1 MRLRTHP
8 RRDRFAAR
16 AGISIVEV
24 MLVMTLLTVGIG
36 MFASTLGSVMR
47 LGPSLRESARAVEG
61 VRSLIEE
68 MRAQPFGELFARYNA
83 DPADDPGGP
92 GSAPGC
98 DFAVTGL
105 VAVPGDPDGWVGR
118 VSFPEVAGDLRE
130 DLVDDSTGMPR
141 DLNLDG
147 LIDGLDHASDYAV
160 VPIVV
165 RLDWQGRG
173 PARSLRV
180 HTTIARP

>member
-1 MRLRTHP
+1 
-8 RRDRFAAR
+8 
-16 AGISIVEV
+16 
-24 MLVMTLLTVGIG
+24 
-36 MFASTLGSVMR
+36 
-47 LGPSLRESARAVEG
+47 
-61 VRSLIEE
+61 
-68 MRAQPFGELFARYNA
+68 
-83 DPADDPGGP
+83 
-92 GSAPGC
+92 
-98 DFAVTGL
+98 
-105 VAVPGDPDGWVGR
+105 
-118 VSFPEVAGDLRE
+118 LRE